1 MLPPS
6 SMVGLFTPSMPR
18 EFGVWGDYQACKETQ
33 HTSKQE
39 SLGWHWWADSSHQA
53 YKQGEIGVKFLVG
66 NLALVCVWYKK
77 CTKVLLLGLVQCFM
91 LPPSSMVGLLSCFLA
106 QQACNEWDYMNLW
119 ACNHYSSSSGCIEH
133 HQASCSKST
142 TSLPITPCGPA
153 FLHGTHAMSETTIW
167 TLHEPTPTTNLII
180 LRLSRASPSILLLVY
195 HFIAHH
201 PISFLY
207 PILAISYDSFSH
219 TTSSCEPC
227 VLSSSHKPYTVA
239 VGLY

>member
-1 MLPPS
+1 MLPSS
-6 SMVGLFTPSMPR
+6 SMVLSHTKHAR
-18 EFGVWGDYQACKETQ
+18 RVWGDYQARKETQ
-33 HTSKQE
+33 HTSKE
-39 SLGWHWWADSSHQA
+39 SLGWHWWANSSHQA

-66 NLALVCVWYKK
+66 NLALVCCWYKK
-77 CTKVLLLGLVQCFM
+77 CKVLLLGLVQCFV

-119 ACNHYSSSSGCIEH
+119 ACNHYSSSSGCVEH

-207 PILAISYDSFSH
+207 PSWPSAMILSAILHHHANPVFCLLAISH
-219 TTSSCEPC
+219 T
-227 VLSSSHKPYTVA
+227 L
-239 VGLY
+239 